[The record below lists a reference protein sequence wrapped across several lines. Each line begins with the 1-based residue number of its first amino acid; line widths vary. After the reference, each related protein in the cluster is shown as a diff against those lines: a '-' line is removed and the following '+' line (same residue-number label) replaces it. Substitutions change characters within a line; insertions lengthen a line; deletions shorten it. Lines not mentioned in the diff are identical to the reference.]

1 MENKERVWIDK
12 PGPYK
17 VMVSK
22 VMMSESVEGFTGCP
36 FVKFYCETPDGKSTG
51 IKFFRTREQ
60 DNDRVKQ
67 IKQERIA
74 KFIRNAGGHMQGSD
88 AKTIFESV
96 VGRDVY
102 VLLSNKEYVGRD
114 TNHNNKPVVKTT
126 IDYLFS
132 SNKEIT
138 KVKPD
143 MLEKKLSV
151 RDEDYFKTQYDMWKS
166 TQVDMVKDAF
176 DAVEDTNKHAEDEGL
191 PF

>member
-1 MENKERVWIDK
+1 MEKIERVWIDK

-22 VMMSESVEGFTGCP
+22 AMMSESVEGFTGCP

-51 IKFFRTREQ
+51 IKFFRTRDT

-74 KFIRNAGGHMQGSD
+74 KFIRNAGGNITSD
-88 AKTIFESV
+88 AKTTFESV

-114 TNHNNKPVVKTT
+114 TNANNKPVVKNT

-143 MLEKKLSV
+143 MLEKKLSA
-151 RDEDYFKTQYDMWKS
+151 RDQEYLDTQVSMWKS
-166 TQVDMVKDAF
+166 TQIDMVKDSF
-176 DAVEDTNKHAEDEGL
+176 DAVEEANKHIEDDGL